1 MKQIFKILFLLLY
14 ISIQAQEYPKIAN
27 NLQQTVNVEIQS
39 DFNEITKIHLDLIFN
54 DLISSNEFSKKQV
67 TILRNYEFLRN
78 YRFSNKVYS
87 FETVEK
93 SGIQMAIAN
102 LVVFWRMDVSSEKAH
117 YEIFLSHSEGNTKKI
132 AYFFVLEKGNW
143 KLIRK

>member
-1 MKQIFKILFLLLY
+1 MKQIFKIFFLLLY
-14 ISIQAQEYPKIAN
+14 VSIQAQEYPKIAN

-67 TILRNYEFLRN
+67 TILRNYAFLKN
-78 YRFSNKVYS
+78 YRFSNKAYS

-93 SGIQMAIAN
+93 SGIQLAIAN

-132 AYFFVLEKGNW
+132 AYFFVLEEGNW

>member
-1 MKQIFKILFLLLY
+1 MLLY
-14 ISIQAQEYPKIAN
+14 VSIQAQEYPKIAN

-67 TILRNYEFLRN
+67 TILRNYAFLKN

-132 AYFFVLEKGNW
+132 AYFFVLEEGNW